1 MKNIILI
8 GMMSSGKSTLG
19 KKLSRSLGYRFVDL
33 DKLIEK
39 DQGKDISTIFS
50 DEGEPYFRDV
60 ESRILKEIV
69 PNRRIVLA
77 SGGGTP
83 CFNKNM
89 EYIKTLGISV
99 FLDVPATDLA
109 KRIENH
115 GKDDR
120 PILSG
125 VTSLEKELQ
134 KKIEDRLPYYSQADV
149 VLSGAADVEDLMKI
163 LVPRLQ

>member
-39 DQGKDISTIFS
+39 DQGCDISTIFS
-50 DEGEPYFRDV
+50 QKGETYFREV
-60 ESRILKEIV
+60 ESRILKEIAPESNV
-69 PNRRIVLA
+69 VLA

-83 CFNKNM
+83 CFYDNMDFIKN
-89 EYIKTLGISV
+89 LGISI
-99 FLDVPATDLA
+99 FLDVSATDLA

-120 PILSG
+120 PVLSG
-125 VTSLEKELQ
+125 AASLENALKL
-134 KKIEDRLPYYSQADV
+134 KIIERLPYYSQADLIIKGEIDV
-149 VLSGAADVEDLMKI
+149 GNILEALTVLL
-163 LVPRLQ
+163 

>member
-39 DQGKDISTIFS
+39 DQESEITDIFS
-50 DEGEPYFRDV
+50 QKGETYFREV
-60 ESRILKEIV
+60 ESRILKQI
-69 PNRRIVLA
+69 PSDNGIVLA
-77 SGGGTP
+77 AGGGTP
-83 CFNKNM
+83 CFYDNM
-89 EYIKTLGISV
+89 EFIKNLGISI

-120 PILSG
+120 PVLSG
-125 VTSLEKELQ
+125 ATSLEASLKQ
-134 KKIEDRLPYYSQADV
+134 KIDERLPFYSQADLIIKGEIDV
-149 VLSGAADVEDLMKI
+149 GNILEVLTVL
-163 LVPRLQ
+163 L

>member
-19 KKLSRSLGYRFVDL
+19 KKLARSLGYRFVDL

-39 DQGKDISTIFS
+39 DQESEITNIFS
-50 DEGEPYFRDV
+50 QKGESYFREV
-60 ESRILKEIV
+60 ESRILKQIPSDSSIV
-69 PNRRIVLA
+69 MA
-77 SGGGTP
+77 AGGGTP
-83 CFNKNM
+83 CFYDNM
-89 EYIKTLGISV
+89 KFIKTLGISI

-120 PILSG
+120 PVLSG
-125 VTSLEKELQ
+125 ATSLEVALKQ
-134 KKIEDRLPYYSQADV
+134 KIEERLPFYSQADLIIKGEIDV
-149 VLSGAADVEDLMKI
+149 GNILEVLTVL
-163 LVPRLQ
+163 L